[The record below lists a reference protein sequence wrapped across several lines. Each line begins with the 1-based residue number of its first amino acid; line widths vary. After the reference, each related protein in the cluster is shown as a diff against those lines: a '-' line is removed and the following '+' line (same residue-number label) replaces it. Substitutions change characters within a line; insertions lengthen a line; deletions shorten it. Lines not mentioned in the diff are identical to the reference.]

1 MTWCLIKRAQ
11 GQFHLFI
18 IIVSSARFMYTL
30 QLRNLQSE
38 RPPKQAKQTKK
49 LTSLCDHLLVLA
61 HYQKLLIP
69 QMKER
74 LSEYSYM
81 TERHIAKFLCKK
93 ICLTLLS
100 SCKHHRTFQRI
111 TVAISSSERTG
122 VGTAPNAVFIGA
134 SAKNSPVG
142 FGSSRHSNSQHLSP
156 ARNLLQ
162 NYKT

>member
-1 MTWCLIKRAQ
+1 MPDLCICYSFGACNLTD
-11 GQFHLFI
+11 
-18 IIVSSARFMYTL
+18 L
-30 QLRNLQSE
+30 QNKES
-38 RPPKQAKQTKK
+38 KTKK
-49 LTSLCDHLLVLA
+49 LTSLCAHLLVLA
-61 HYQKLLIP
+61 HCQKFIIP
-69 QMKER
+69 QKEDR

-81 TERHIAKFLCKK
+81 TERHIAKYLCKN

-100 SCKHHRTFQRI
+100 SCKHHRAFQRT

-122 VGTAPNAVFIGA
+122 VGTASNPVFIGA

-162 NYKT
+162 NYET